1 MLIIRV
7 NLSFKGGDLVYS
19 NFIGSSA
26 DWRLPLISDVV
37 NSTLPFI
44 RYDES
49 VHNATKMLLNS
60 NSDYLAVI
68 NQDNSPLGIITGK
81 SILSGMLNNP
91 EQNIQH
97 YMITDNAH
105 IVSQNDP
112 ILHTSSLPHSYFFV
126 VDEVGRLTGTL
137 TQCDLQK
144 FFSNYVTELKQ
155 IKHSADVLNIVLD
168 SAYEGVTVIDEN
180 AIITEFNLAYS
191 RFIGIDKKDAI
202 GKHVQEVIDNTNLH
216 NTVKNGMPERGQIQY
231 IQGQPMIV
239 HRIPIWK
246 DRKVV
251 GAIGMVIFE
260 GVSELYQIYNKFHK
274 TVKFDQEFIQN
285 PELSDITPG
294 SNKTLDQL
302 IGKSEEIHHLK
313 RSVRKVANTNV
324 TVLITGESGT
334 GKEVIAQGIHHLSKQ
349 VHGPFISVNCA
360 AIPEQLFESELFG
373 YDDGAFTGAKKGGK
387 PGKFELAKHGTIFLD
402 EIAEMPLT
410 LQIKLLRVLQERE
423 FERIGATNK
432 QRLQARVIAATNQ
445 DIKKMVGQGKFRK
458 DLYYRLNIIE
468 LTIPPLRERTD
479 DIPPLISHYLN
490 KFSENYSMAVKQL
503 TSDAMKAFIH
513 YNWPGNVRELMNMME
528 RLVILTEGDKIGSE
542 HLPSYMIDYHAVQ
555 NNNKSPAV
563 QLKMNEE
570 TAEKQLIK
578 VALEQANGN
587 KTEAAKMIGIHRTTL
602 YQKINKYGL

>member
-1 MLIIRV
+1 M
-7 NLSFKGGDLVYS
+7 FS
-19 NFIGSSA
+19 NSIGSSP
-26 DWRLPLISDVV
+26 DWRLPLISDVA

-49 VHNATKMLLNS
+49 VHNATKILLSS

-68 NQDNSPLGIITGK
+68 NQDNRPLGIITGK
-81 SILSGMLNNP
+81 SILAGMLNNP
-91 EQNIQH
+91 YQNLQH
-97 YMITDNAH
+97 YMSTDNAY
-105 IVSQNDP
+105 IVSQNDS
-112 ILHTSSLPHSYFFV
+112 ILHVSSLPHSHFFV
-126 VDEVGRLTGTL
+126 VDEVGRLVGTL
-137 TQCDLQK
+137 TQHDLLK
-144 FFSNYVTELKQ
+144 YFSNYVTELKQ

-168 SAYEGVTVIDEN
+168 SAYEGVAVIDEN

-202 GKHVQEVIDNTNLH
+202 GKHVQKVIDNTNLH

-246 DRKVV
+246 ERDVV

-260 GVSELYQIYNKFHK
+260 GVSELYQIYNKFNK
-274 TVKFDQEFIQN
+274 TVKFDQELRQN
-285 PELSDITPG
+285 VALPDITTDR
-294 SNKTLDQL
+294 NKTLDQM

-313 RSVRKVANTNV
+313 RSVRKVAKTNV

-349 VHGPFISVNCA
+349 AHGPFISVNCA

-410 LQIKLLRVLQERE
+410 LQIKLLRVLQEKE

-432 QRLQARVIAATNQ
+432 QHLRARVIAATNQ
-445 DIKKMVGQGKFRK
+445 DLKKMMEQGKFRK

-468 LTIPPLRERTD
+468 LNIPPLRERID
-479 DIPPLISHYLN
+479 DIPPLVSHYLN
-490 KFSENYSMAVKQL
+490 KFCENYSLTVKQL
-503 TSDAMKAFIH
+503 SPATMKALIQ
-513 YNWPGNVRELMNMME
+513 YEWPGNVRELMNMME
-528 RLVILTEGDKIGSE
+528 RIVILTEGSKIGIE
-542 HLPSYMIDYHAVQ
+542 HLPSYMIDNTIVQ
-555 NNNKSPAV
+555 NNKKSPME
-563 QLKMNEE
+563 QLKSNEK
-570 TAEKQLIK
+570 TTEKQLIQD
-578 VALEQANGN
+578 ALETTNGN
-587 KTEAAKMIGIHRTTL
+587 KTKAAKVLGIHRTTL
-602 YQKINKYGL
+602 YQKMNKYNL

>member
-1 MLIIRV
+1 M
-7 NLSFKGGDLVYS
+7 YS

>member
-1 MLIIRV
+1 M
-7 NLSFKGGDLVYS
+7 YS

-285 PELSDITPG
+285 PELSDISLG